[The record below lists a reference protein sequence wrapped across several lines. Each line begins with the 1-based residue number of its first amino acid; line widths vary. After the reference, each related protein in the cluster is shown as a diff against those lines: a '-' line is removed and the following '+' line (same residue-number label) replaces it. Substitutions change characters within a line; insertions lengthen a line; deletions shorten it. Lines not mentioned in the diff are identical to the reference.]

1 MYLLELCSR
10 KAERKQHPVRVHT
23 LTHCTVCDYF
33 GKWSYLVK

>member
-23 LTHCTVCDYF
+23 WTHCTVCDNF
-33 GKWSYLVK
+33 EKWSYLVK